1 MQHLYAMTGGTDK
14 RSHHE
19 FQVSFVTLSAVSK
32 ADSSAGPGGSIR
44 TTAARCFATPPS
56 REWRGAA
63 HSPAITKLAFLRGA
77 AGPIGVS
84 SVIVL
89 NSVPAGTH
97 TVVVDSFKPHGGND
111 QLTADVE

>member
-1 MQHLYAMTGGTDK
+1 
-14 RSHHE
+14 
-19 FQVSFVTLSAVSK
+19 
-32 ADSSAGPGGSIR
+32 
-44 TTAARCFATPPS
+44 
-56 REWRGAA
+56 
-63 HSPAITKLAFLRGA
+63 
-77 AGPIGVS
+77 VS